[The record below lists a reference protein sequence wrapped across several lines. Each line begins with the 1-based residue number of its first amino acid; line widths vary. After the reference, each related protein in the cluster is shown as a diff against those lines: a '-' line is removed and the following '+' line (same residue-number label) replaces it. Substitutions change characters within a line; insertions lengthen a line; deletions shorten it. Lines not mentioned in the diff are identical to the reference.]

1 MRVRLGF
8 SLTRLARSLALR
20 FCFPSQNVGTNADA
34 ARKTA
39 RATAGPEIYFF

>member
-8 SLTRLARSLALR
+8 SRTRPMPLPRR
-20 FCFPSQNVGTNADA
+20 FRLPSQNVGTNADA

-39 RATAGPEIYFF
+39 RATAGLAIYFF